1 MATATHH
8 AAPNPRT
15 LSALQTAMQYA
26 RSGNFEA
33 ARKAA
38 TDALSV
44 VEDRPIIWGLLG
56 IICCQAG
63 DFAAGTDYLRQA
75 WDANPH
81 DMAVAVNLANAL
93 VQAGSVQQALDFCS
107 EELADSDPSM
117 RIWRLRGY
125 ASQILEDFA
134 TSAEAYARV
143 TNAAPDDFESWNN
156 LGNARAALG
165 DIDGSLHAMERA
177 IALRPDITPIRLN
190 HASTLINADR
200 QGDAEAALKAIA
212 QDFPADAKPLEELAA
227 LYKQQGREK
236 EALAKLE
243 DAHRR
248 QPEDVNLRVKL
259 GIERQTSWDIDGAV
273 EMFESVIQR
282 VPNHSEALLLLGILS
297 EQTNRIDRLRDIQET
312 ATRNSA
318 DAGATAFLT
327 ALLYRRDK
335 RFDEGLA
342 ILATVPDTIEPIRRA
357 QLEGQFHDR
366 MNHPEEAFAAFER
379 MNELQKE
386 DPSDPQ
392 ARAAEYMQSL
402 RADSALVSKSWVE
415 SWSPF
420 TSSDGRSSP
429 AFLVGFPRSG
439 TTLLDTLLMGHPDV
453 SVLEERPPISVVE
466 RTLGSLDRLPE
477 LDAAEIEKLRAVYFE
492 EAARY
497 APVDGKLLVDKFP
510 LHLNKVPIIRRL
522 FPDAKFILAL
532 RHPCDAVL
540 SCFITNFRLNNA
552 MANCVDLQKT
562 AELYDVSFGFWQKAS
577 ELLHVPVHAVRY
589 ENMVE
594 DVEGELRPLFDY
606 LGLDWNEAALDHQ
619 HTAQNRGTITT
630 ASYAQVTEPIY
641 QRSAGR
647 WSQYRKQ
654 LEPVLPVL
662 QPWIDR
668 FGYDG

>member
-1 MATATHH
+1 MATATDQ
-8 AAPNPRT
+8 AAPHPQT
-15 LSALQTAMQYA
+15 LSALQTAMHYV
-26 RSGNFEA
+26 RSGNFDA

-56 IICCQAG
+56 IICCQAN
-63 DFAAGTDYLRQA
+63 DFAAGTAYLRQA
-75 WDANPH
+75 WDANPR

-93 VQAGSVQQALDFCS
+93 IQAGSVQQALDFCS

-125 ASQILEDFA
+125 ASQIVEDFA
-134 TSAEAYARV
+134 KSAQAYAHV
-143 TNAAPDDFESWNN
+143 TALMPEDFESWNN

-165 DIDGSLHAMERA
+165 DLDGSLNAMERA

-190 HASTLINADR
+190 HASTLINAGR
-200 QGDAEAALKAIA
+200 QEDAEAALQNIA
-212 QDFPADAKPLEELAA
+212 QDFPEDAKPLEELAA
-227 LYKQQGREK
+227 LYKQQGKEK
-236 EALAKLE
+236 EALATLE
-243 DAHRR
+243 AAHRR
-248 QPEDVNLRVKL
+248 QPEDVELRVKL

-273 EMFESVIQR
+273 EMFETAIER

-297 EQTNRIDRLRDIQET
+297 EQTNQIERLRKIQE
-312 ATRNSA
+312 AAERNSA
-318 DAGATAFLT
+318 DQGATAFLT

-335 RFDEGLA
+335 RFEDGLDM
-342 ILATVPDTIEPIRRA
+342 LAAVPDDVEPIRRA
-357 QLEGQFHDR
+357 QLEGQFYDR
-366 MNHPEEAFAAFER
+366 LNRPEEAFAAFTR

-386 DPSDPQ
+386 DPSNPQ

-402 RADSALVSKSWVE
+402 KGDSALVSKPWVE

-420 TSSDGRSSP
+420 VPFDGRP
-429 AFLVGFPRSG
+429 APVFLVGFPRSG

-453 SVLEERPPISVVE
+453 SVLEERPAISVVE
-466 RTLGSLDRLPE
+466 RALGSLDRLPQ
-477 LDAAEIEKLRAVYFE
+477 LDAADIQQLRATYFD

-497 APVDGKLLVDKFP
+497 AAFDGRLLVDKFP

-522 FPDAKFILAL
+522 FPDSKFILAL

-552 MANCVDLQKT
+552 MANCVDLEKT
-562 AELYDVSFGFWQKAS
+562 AQLYDISFGFWQQAS
-577 ELLHVPVHAVRY
+577 ELFDLPVHAVRY
-589 ENMVE
+589 EKMVE
-594 DVEGELRPLFDY
+594 NVESELRPLFDY
-606 LGLDWNEAALDHQ
+606 LNLEWNAAALDHQ

-630 ASYAQVTEPIY
+630 ASYSQVTEPIY
-641 QRSAGR
+641 QRAAGR
-647 WSQYRKQ
+647 WNQYRKQ
-654 LEPVLPVL
+654 MKPVIPIL

-668 FGYDG
+668 FGYDI